1 MQFNLISPIYQGE
14 TKHPYEKVG
23 FLRGAT
29 HFFNFGQDA
38 YQIEY
43 LDGKSTLAL
52 KSSTDHKPT
61 WIGIALRVAALCT
74 VIIPLVALAA
84 TLIYRAL
91 NHFEPVGS
99 LYPEIP
105 GDIHVIIAKYRNI
118 KDLLAMRLVSREL
131 KTVAELELID
141 RLNRGTVSPGDLQLN
156 SLSSLIDYFGER
168 ATLITRLRYE
178 EFREEFDVTLL
189 SQFSRLREL
198 GLKGYQ
204 GNNLGFLASCPH
216 LTHLDL
222 TACRQITDFS
232 FLELC
237 PHLRSYRDCEGGLV
251 QLR

>member
-43 LDGKSTLAL
+43 LNGMSNLVPESLADHGTSWTGSAL
-52 KSSTDHKPT
+52 K
-61 WIGIALRVAALCT
+61 AAALSA
-74 VIIPLVALAA
+74 VAISLFKVAK
-84 TLIYRAL
+84 AL
-91 NHFEPVGS
+91 SNRYFESKGS
-99 LYPEIP
+99 MSPELP
-105 GDIHVIIAKYRNI
+105 RDIHVLTAKYLST

-131 KTVAELELID
+131 KAVAELELID
-141 RLNRGTVSPGDLQLN
+141 RLNRGTLSPGDLQLN
-156 SLSSLIDYFGER
+156 SLPSLIDYFGER

-216 LTHLDL
+216 LT
-222 TACRQITDFS
+222 
-232 FLELC
+232 
-237 PHLRSYRDCEGGLV
+237 
-251 QLR
+251 